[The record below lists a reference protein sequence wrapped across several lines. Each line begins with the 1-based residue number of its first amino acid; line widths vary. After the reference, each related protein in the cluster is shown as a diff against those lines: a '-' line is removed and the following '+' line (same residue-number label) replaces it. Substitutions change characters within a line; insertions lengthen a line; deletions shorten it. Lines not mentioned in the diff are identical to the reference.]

1 MVAIEKMDGRYQ
13 EKKVQSTKKTF
24 VEVTKEQAGRQ
35 GEGEALWL
43 QVGGRGLS
51 DRKEGL
57 GRCLVGSWGAGSV
70 GESELQSVREWGVH
84 SWNIRNGLKVKSM
97 GGPFMLLEF
106 EDENEAERTLKRGT
120 RRFNDKVLHL
130 ERWSVEAGCS
140 KVGSLV
146 ENVWVRVVGL
156 PLHCWSEKVFKRVGD
171 VCGGFVEVD
180 RETKN
185 YSQIQWARIL
195 VKKRGNLFPGTMHLV
210 VDDYCYDLQLW
221 WERLPW
227 FSKVLPMKK
236 MTGGE
241 KEKAREEWEVGSRV
255 ESRSSKRKESW
266 RVAEDVGA
274 DPARKDGGE
283 EKPVEDGKSGTDA
296 TFSVVGKKYGGKGK
310 GKVGLNE
317 GVIRLNHC
325 KPNSEGSQDQL
336 DWASKV
342 KKKPNGLRDCWEEG
356 QSSGVSGR
364 AYSAGHLNS
373 FWVGPDREDCRPN
386 LVMREGQSFEALWA
400 GTSFRPTK
408 GSILKEARAS
418 LGQSRSERWFEEEL
432 LPSGMP
438 SAAERCEKQ
447 RASLTDEWLM
457 EENSRYSNLEPSAMC
472 FWGGQVSSS
481 SSLSG
486 RKGAVIE
493 LDERCGNDAVEEE
506 SEGKLNFTPL
516 RVCPAEVR
524 DDQMGV
530 GVSFMLEE
538 GRGEGVE
545 KEGEDEESWRYSCL
559 VRFCQCLGMP
569 SEGFEREILQLLN
582 KIREKRDCSERVT
595 GKKRKGKGLSRFDRE
610 LKKLEWSVNYGGIVE
625 DWGHQESGR

>member
-1 MVAIEKMDGRYQ
+1 M
-13 EKKVQSTKKTF
+13 
-24 VEVTKEQAGRQ
+24 
-35 GEGEALWL
+35 
-43 QVGGRGLS
+43 
-51 DRKEGL
+51 
-57 GRCLVGSWGAGSV
+57 
-70 GESELQSVREWGVH
+70 
-84 SWNIRNGLKVKSM
+84 
-97 GGPFMLLEF
+97 
-106 EDENEAERTLKRGT
+106 
-120 RRFNDKVLHL
+120 
-130 ERWSVEAGCS
+130 
-140 KVGSLV
+140 
-146 ENVWVRVVGL
+146 
-156 PLHCWSEKVFKRVGD
+156 
-171 VCGGFVEVD
+171 
-180 RETKN
+180 
-185 YSQIQWARIL
+185 
-195 VKKRGNLFPGTMHLV
+195 
-210 VDDYCYDLQLW
+210 
-221 WERLPW
+221 
-227 FSKVLPMKK
+227 
-236 MTGGE
+236 
-241 KEKAREEWEVGSRV
+241 
-255 ESRSSKRKESW
+255 
-266 RVAEDVGA
+266 
-274 DPARKDGGE
+274 
-283 EKPVEDGKSGTDA
+283 
-296 TFSVVGKKYGGKGK
+296 
-310 GKVGLNE
+310 
-317 GVIRLNHC
+317 
-325 KPNSEGSQDQL
+325 
-336 DWASKV
+336 

-438 SAAERCEKQ
+438 SAAERSEKQ
-447 RASLTDEWLM
+447 RASLADEWLM

-472 FWGGQVSSS
+472 FWGGRVSSS
-481 SSLSG
+481 STLSG
-486 RKGAVIE
+486 GKGAVIE

-559 VRFCQCLGMP
+559 ARFCQCLGMP

-582 KIREKRDCSERVT
+582 KIRERRDCSERVT

-610 LKKLEWSVNYGGIVE
+610 LKKLEWSVNYEGIVE
-625 DWGHQESGR
+625 DRGHQESGR